1 MTIMSWSAIGEVIM
15 SQLLRVEERS
25 RPHLVAEILDAKELA
40 SRWQVPVS
48 WIREYTRPD
57 RTDDPIPHVRL
68 GKYVRFE
75 WGSPALEQWFAR
87 RRYAA

>member
-1 MTIMSWSAIGEVIM
+1 M
-15 SQLLRVEERS
+15 SQLLTVEGIP
-25 RPHLVAEILDAKELA
+25 RPHVVAEIIDAKDLA
-40 SRWQVPVS
+40 TRWQVPVS
-48 WIREYTRPD
+48 WIREYTRLD

-87 RRYAA
+87 RRNAV

>member
-1 MTIMSWSAIGEVIM
+1 M
-15 SQLLRVEERS
+15 SQLLTVEERP
-25 RPHLVAEILDAKELA
+25 RPHVVVEIIDAKELA
-40 SRWQVPVS
+40 GRWQVPVS
-48 WIREYTRPD
+48 WIRED

-87 RRYAA
+87 RRNAA